1 LDLNTGLFLS
11 FKLINKYAGN
21 QRIKHFLSKKVITHL
36 WFTAETELFYEVN
49 IRKTA
54 SVLNHLSLPLPE
66 KGILLPIKGKY
77 T

>member
-1 LDLNTGLFLS
+1 MV
-11 FKLINKYAGN
+11 IN
-21 QRIKHFLSKKVITHL
+21 HL
-36 WFTAETELFYEVN
+36 WFTEAEELFYEVN

-66 KGILLPIKGKY
+66 KGILLSIKGKY